1 MSISSKRQIVHLL
14 RSIVHANRLPV
25 RDRHRL
31 RGSLTARSR
40 VVELATNYL
49 AQLQTTGN
57 GREWGGP
64 TNSALNR
71 LVGEL
76 RAMAGDDI
84 VCDSRLR
91 AVERLLRIGGYDFT
105 PQHDDPVDV
114 YIKSLIEPQVT
125 KPVEQPKSYAA
136 PPDNESIEEK
146 IARWSA
152 S

>member
-1 MSISSKRQIVHLL
+1 
-14 RSIVHANRLPV
+14 
-25 RDRHRL
+25 
-31 RGSLTARSR
+31 
-40 VVELATNYL
+40 
-49 AQLQTTGN
+49 
-57 GREWGGP
+57 
-64 TNSALNR
+64 
-71 LVGEL
+71 
-76 RAMAGDDI
+76 MAGDDI

-125 KPVEQPKSYAA
+125 KPVEQPTSYAA